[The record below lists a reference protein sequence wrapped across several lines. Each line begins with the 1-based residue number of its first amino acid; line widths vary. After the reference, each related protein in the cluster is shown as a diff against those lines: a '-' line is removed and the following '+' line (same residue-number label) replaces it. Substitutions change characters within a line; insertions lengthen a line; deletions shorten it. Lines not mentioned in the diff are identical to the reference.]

1 MNQIDVYYRALLDYR
16 AQTTAYRDCEKLNQA
31 FSRIGENTID
41 VIKVSRAECTVDEE
55 WVRRIEQG
63 LVHIEKAIKEERQFI
78 RSNGEVIP
86 IEKVRH
92 VSKESVEHLAKH
104 SNLLTRKPEAGK
116 DIIPDQLY
124 TVERLNDYAV
134 YENRF
139 LYMLLCYLRDFITLR
154 YNNIM
159 EIVGRYEGE
168 IKVEK
173 EVTVGKQ
180 KLTYSVYMHDE
191 RRDDEYLREHNS
203 SKHNID
209 RISLILKTVLAFLN
223 TPLMEY
229 SAKAPLLKPPITKTN
244 VLKMNNNF
252 KGAVALYD
260 YIITYDKPG
269 YSVEY
274 IVNEMNPYEQEVAE
288 EVSEAGIMLSFLT
301 YEHGLGIENDLKA
314 AYEEEELIRRAIEI
328 KQKQEE
334 LEMMKLRLAKAG
346 ENIEEYTLA
355 LEKQVKL
362 LLHDNERIEPLERE
376 LEELK
381 AIETALRDQVTSLEI
396 YLAETKAAMLAQEQ
410 EFLRKIAQMEEEFVA
425 ELARIHREHEDEII
439 RINAEHQVELDKV
452 HTAYL
457 TEIQNIKSEHVA
469 EIQQLIEDYTAEID
483 RLMSDHKEELQ
494 RISDEHI
501 EYVDNLK
508 AEHEAAVERLKAN
521 YEADKARLEKINAE
535 ITEKMDNEIANLKV
549 VQANK
554 IEELSAT
561 IKELEAELSQSRSE
575 FDDVTAEK
583 CLTEARLVAT
593 RAANG
598 LIGDE
603 DFTDRDRFNE
613 LEREYTAFMKF
624 YDEQWKKVKKK
635 IRQEALS
642 AKNLRKQKNKDV
654 AKEDA
659 VAAEEVANAATEEM
673 TEIASEEAAIVANE
687 AIAESAPEEVV
698 NAADEEAAEPASE
711 EVVNAADEEAVE
723 PASEEVV
730 NAADEEAVE
739 PASEEAANAADEEA
753 VEPASEEVANVADEE
768 VVEPAS
774 EEVANAADEEV
785 VEPAS
790 EEVVNAADEE
800 TTPIS
805 ETVNDENALNDEQ
818 KGQDE

>member
-16 AQTTAYRDCEKLNQA
+16 VQTTAYRDCEKLNNA
-31 FSRIGENTID
+31 FSRTGENTVD
-41 VIKVSRAECTVDEE
+41 VIKVSRAECSVDEE
-55 WVRRIEQG
+55 WVRKIEQG

-104 SNLLTRKPEAGK
+104 SNLLTRKPEEGK

-154 YNNIM
+154 YNKIL

-173 EVTVGKQ
+173 EITVGKQ

-191 RRDDEYLREHNS
+191 RRDDEYLSTHNS

-260 YIITYDKPG
+260 YIVSYDKPG

-274 IVNEMNPYEQEVAE
+274 IVNELAPYDEDVAAEVAE
-288 EVSEAGIMLSFLT
+288 SGLMLSFLT
-301 YEHGLGIENDLKA
+301 YEHGLGIEADLKE

-334 LEMMKLRLAKAG
+334 LEMMKLRLAKTG
-346 ENIEEYTLA
+346 EDIEEYTLA

-381 AIETALRDQVTSLEI
+381 AIEIALRDQVTSLEI

-410 EFLRKIAQMEEEFVA
+410 EFLRKIAHMEEEFAA
-425 ELARIHREHEDEII
+425 EIARINREHEDEII
-439 RINAEHQVELDKV
+439 RINAEHQIEMEKI

-457 TEIQNIKSEHVA
+457 AEIQKIKNEHVA

-483 RLMSDHKEELQ
+483 RLMTDHKEELQ
-494 RISDEHI
+494 RISSEHI
-501 EYVDNLK
+501 AYVDNLK
-508 AEHEAAVERLKAN
+508 AEHEAIVEKMKSDHELEKEALLSAKTAIAEKMEKDINALKEAQSKILEDLNTQFSATEEQLNAQLSETRENLDELQKNYDELSEEKLLVDARLK
-521 YEADKARLEKINAE
+521 
-535 ITEKMDNEIANLKV
+535 
-549 VQANK
+549 
-554 IEELSAT
+554 
-561 IKELEAELSQSRSE
+561 
-575 FDDVTAEK
+575 
-583 CLTEARLVAT
+583 AT
-593 RAANG
+593 RAAAG
-598 LIGDE
+598 LMDE
-603 DFTDRDRFNE
+603 SDDYTDKASFDRLE
-613 LEREYTAFMKF
+613 LEHDAFIKF
-624 YDEQWKKVKKK
+624 YKKQWSETKKK
-635 IRQEALS
+635 IRKTMLSMDNLKNQDKKEKRKKKNEAPAEELEAKAEELEAKAEELEAKAEELEAKVEDLEAKADTLENKVEELADEADSLENKVEELADEAEALE
-642 AKNLRKQKNKDV
+642 NK
-654 AKEDA
+654 
-659 VAAEEVANAATEEM
+659 TEEL
-673 TEIASEEAAIVANE
+673 SKEAE
-687 AIAESAPEEVV
+687 QL
-698 NAADEEAAEPASE
+698 
-711 EVVNAADEEAVE
+711 EEAVE
-723 PASEEVV
+723 NQDRTE
-730 NAADEEAVE
+730 D
-739 PASEEAANAADEEA
+739 
-753 VEPASEEVANVADEE
+753 
-768 VVEPAS
+768 
-774 EEVANAADEEV
+774 
-785 VEPAS
+785 
-790 EEVVNAADEE
+790 
-800 TTPIS
+800 
-805 ETVNDENALNDEQ
+805 Q

>member
-31 FSRIGENTID
+31 FSRTNENTVDI
-41 VIKVSRAECTVDEE
+41 IKVSRAECTVDEE
-55 WVRRIEQG
+55 WVRKIEQG

-104 SNLLTRKPEAGK
+104 SNLLTRKPEEGK

-139 LYMLLCYLRDFITLR
+139 LYMLLCYLRDFVTLR
-154 YNNIM
+154 YNKILD
-159 EIVGRYEGE
+159 ITSRYEGE
-168 IKVEK
+168 IKIEK
-173 EVTVGKQ
+173 EITIGKQ
-180 KLTYSVYMHDE
+180 KITYSVYMHDE
-191 RRDDEYLREHNS
+191 RRDDVYLREHNS
-203 SKHNID
+203 AKHNID

-260 YIITYDKPG
+260 YIVSYDQPG

-274 IVNEMNPYEQEVAE
+274 IVNEMDPIVEDVAS

-301 YEHGLGIENDLKA
+301 YEHGLGIESDLKV

-334 LEMMKLRLAKAG
+334 IEMMKSRLAKTG
-346 ENIEEYTLA
+346 EGIEEYALA

-381 AIETALRDQVTSLEI
+381 AIEIALRDQVASLEI

-410 EFLRKIAQMEEEFVA
+410 EFLRKIAQMEEDFAA
-425 ELARIHREHEDEII
+425 ELARIAREHEDEII
-439 RINAEHQVELDKV
+439 RINAEHKVEMDKV

-457 TEIQNIKSEHVA
+457 AEIQNIKNEHVA

-483 RLMSDHKEELQ
+483 RLMTDHKEELQ
-494 RISDEHI
+494 RISTEHI

-508 AEHEAAVERLKAN
+508 AEHQATV
-521 YEADKARLEKINAE
+521 
-535 ITEKMDNEIANLKV
+535 EKMTADYEDERTRLREANVAISERMTNEIANLKE
-549 VQANK
+549 AHAAKAEELTSK
-554 IEELSAT
+554 IEQIESELAQT
-561 IKELEAELSQSRSE
+561 RSE
-575 FDDVTAEK
+575 FNDVSSEK
-583 CLTEARLVAT
+583 CLTEARLKAT

-598 LIGDE
+598 LMGDE
-603 DFTDRDRFNE
+603 DFTDRTRFNE

-642 AKNLRKQKNKDV
+642 VKNLKKKKNADEAEAV
-654 AKEDA
+654 ANEDIKEESPVNEEA
-659 VAAEEVANAATEEM
+659 VRGAAEE
-673 TEIASEEAAIVANE
+673 ISNE
-687 AIAESAPEEVV
+687 
-698 NAADEEAAEPASE
+698 N
-711 EVVNAADEEAVE
+711 
-723 PASEEVV
+723 
-730 NAADEEAVE
+730 
-739 PASEEAANAADEEA
+739 
-753 VEPASEEVANVADEE
+753 
-768 VVEPAS
+768 
-774 EEVANAADEEV
+774 
-785 VEPAS
+785 
-790 EEVVNAADEE
+790 
-800 TTPIS
+800 T
-805 ETVNDENALNDEQ
+805 LNEEQ